1 MSRWNGPVTDLKHK
15 IQNALIATVAALLIL
30 GPPVWIVWKLWNGAH
45 LLTLKTVTV
54 TTRVIRPQGVIM
66 VLGWW
71 AALLFFI
78 WFFAWAV
85 SGGMPR
91 P

>member
-1 MSRWNGPVTDLKHK
+1 MSKWNGPVTDLRTKFES
-15 IQNALIATVAALLIL
+15 ALFATVAALIVL
-30 GPPVWIVWKLWNGAH
+30 GPPVWAVWRVWNGAS
-45 LLTLKTVTV
+45 LLTLNTVTV
-54 TTRVIRPQGVIM
+54 TTEVVRPDGVAI

-71 AALLFFI
+71 AGALFFI